1 MQPKLKGSR
10 KLIIKSIKM
19 YTVVVILILIVS
31 VLLGLIVLVQN
42 SKGGGLVSN
51 FGGANQM
58 MGVRQTSDFLEKATW
73 TLGGVLVVLC
83 LISSVTL
90 PKNSKEGAPKGEVEN
105 VVAPLA
111 PVETPEA
118 TTTMPAASETPA
130 EATEAPAEAPAE

>member
-1 MQPKLKGSR
+1 MQPKLKGYR

-58 MGVRQTSDFLEKATW
+58 MGVRQTTDFLEKATW
-73 TLGGVLVVLC
+73 TLGAILVVLC

-90 PKNSKEGAPKGEVEN
+90 PKNSKEGAPKSELENIVPALPSTEVP
-105 VVAPLA
+105 AS
-111 PVETPEA
+111 
-118 TTTMPAASETPA
+118 TTTLPDASEAPA
-130 EATEAPAEAPAE
+130 ETPAEAPAE